1 MEIFWYQRTTLN
13 CFSSSHKEL
22 SQKLLQKALG
32 SLFNS
37 ILNCLN
43 IIEGVVE
50 VPCKHGNRLMITKP
64 LASCGRQKSK
74 QDTYLQ
80 SREQKF
86 CNDSIIPVIPIDWP
100 TFSHSAIW
108 MCQRDAGLL
117 NTHSCS
123 AAPQSRHPPG
133 FEISASS
140 AFSCRKKPI
149 SLYPSLYIINIY

>member
-1 MEIFWYQRTTLN
+1 MEVFWYQRTTLN

-22 SQKLLQKALG
+22 SQKLLRKALG

-43 IIEGVVE
+43 IIEGVVQ
-50 VPCKHGNRLMITKP
+50 VPCKHGNRYNKESHLP
-64 LASCGRQKSK
+64 LVADKSN

-80 SREQKF
+80 SREEKF
-86 CNDSIIPVIPIDWP
+86 CSDSIIPVIPIDWP

-108 MCQRDAGLL
+108 MCQRGAGLL

-123 AAPQSRHPPG
+123 AAPQSQHLLG
-133 FEISASS
+133 FGISASS
-140 AFSCRKKPI
+140 AFSCRKKPT
-149 SLYPSLYIINIY
+149 SFHPSVREPD